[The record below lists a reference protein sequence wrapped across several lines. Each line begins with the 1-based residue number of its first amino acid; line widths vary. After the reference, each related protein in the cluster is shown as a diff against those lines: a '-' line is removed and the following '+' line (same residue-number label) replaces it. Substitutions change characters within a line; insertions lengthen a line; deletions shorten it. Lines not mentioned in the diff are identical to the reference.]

1 MSAMARVV
9 LIALLLVVAS
19 DVAKARKVSTK
30 TTKLDAARFEVDDVF
45 SPLQAELLKLAGL
58 REVEYEFPNDA
69 KMRSLARNASPK
81 IAKVAGSAS
90 SENDRVGADN
100 LDSEDPAFQG
110 KYPVIFIPGLMGS
123 QLQVKLSDRK
133 DPPNWLCRRTNE
145 EWSRVWMIDRLH
157 MVGERPSYLPPP
169 PRHNTLSLEEHKLTS
184 ALARLEKVARAR
196 ELLGAGRHGSVE
208 RDLEDTRP
216 SVGGDRE
223 PRSSRLGRCHEP
235 GP

>member
-69 KMRSLARNASPK
+69 KMRSLARNASPE

-90 SENDRVGADN
+90 SENDRSA
-100 LDSEDPAFQG
+100 LTTWT
-110 KYPVIFIPGLMGS
+110 
-123 QLQVKLSDRK
+123 RK
-133 DPPNWLCRRTNE
+133 TQP
-145 EWSRVWMIDRLH
+145 SR
-157 MVGERPSYLPPP
+157 ESTPSS
-169 PRHNTLSLEEHKLTS
+169 LSLGSWGHSSKSSCRT
-184 ALARLEKVARAR
+184 
-196 ELLGAGRHGSVE
+196 GR
-208 RDLEDTRP
+208 TRP
-216 SVGGDRE
+216 IGCAGAQT
-223 PRSSRLGRCHEP
+223 RSGLASG
-235 GP
+235 

>member
-69 KMRSLARNASPK
+69 KMRSLARNASPE

-90 SENDRVGADN
+90 SENDRVGAD
-100 LDSEDPAFQG
+100 
-110 KYPVIFIPGLMGS
+110 
-123 QLQVKLSDRK
+123 
-133 DPPNWLCRRTNE
+133 
-145 EWSRVWMIDRLH
+145 
-157 MVGERPSYLPPP
+157 
-169 PRHNTLSLEEHKLTS
+169 NTLSLEEHKLTS